1 MTSREFNTV
10 SRHEDSISKSNQRA
24 YRESDEKQRTI
35 LKNEIKK
42 KDFYYYNTK
51 DKSCL
56 WNETTK
62 LAPSILLYSH
72 ENVDP
77 KKTFKKTVRNLPKVK
92 EQELHEKQHHQ
103 MLVALKSRHESLE
116 RHSGR
121 KLERYIQQYQCSQ
134 GLTDE

>member
-1 MTSREFNTV
+1 MTSREFNSV

-35 LKNEIKK
+35 LKNEIQK
-42 KDFYYYNTK
+42 KDFHYYNKK

-62 LAPSILLYSH
+62 LVPSILLYSH

-77 KKTFKKTVRNLPKVK
+77 KKTFKKTVRDLSKVR
-92 EQELHEKQHHQ
+92 EQEL
-103 MLVALKSRHESLE
+103 
-116 RHSGR
+116 
-121 KLERYIQQYQCSQ
+121 
-134 GLTDE
+134 

>member
-1 MTSREFNTV
+1 MTSREFNSV
-10 SRHEDSISKSNQRA
+10 SRHEDSICKSNKRTFK
-24 YRESDEKQRTI
+24 SKDEKQRSI

-77 KKTFKKTVRNLPKVK
+77 KKTFKKTVRDLPKVK
-92 EQELHEKQHHQ
+92 EQERQEKIHHQ
-103 MLVALKSRHESLE
+103 MMVALKSRHDSLE

-121 KLERYIQQYQCSQ
+121 KLERFI
-134 GLTDE
+134 